1 MSQKHA
7 ERAHARLSASG
18 SSRWLACP
26 GSVALESNYPD
37 TTSFFAE
44 EGTAAHELSEIIL
57 QHKLG
62 DLNKKQ
68 FTAKLKKHK
77 EGEYFSQGMYDY
89 CDDYTDI
96 VMERVNAARAE
107 TKDAQVLLEQR
118 LDFSAWVPEGF
129 GTGDVLIIA
138 DGVIEVIDLKYGKG
152 VPVSAENNSQMRLY
166 GLGAFNEYDM
176 LYDIETVRMT
186 IVQPRLDSVSTE
198 ELSAAELL
206 KWADEKVKPTAEKA
220 AAGSDTFIAGN
231 HCKFCK
237 ARAECRV
244 RAEANLEMAK
254 HDFKDPNLLS
264 PEEVAEILG
273 KTSELKSWVDDVE
286 RHALSQAHK
295 HGVTYPGWKVVEGR
309 SNRIYADREIITD
322 LLILEG
328 YSEEEIHKPAELKGI
343 TAMQDTIGK
352 KDFNSILDNCIIK
365 PPGKPVLVAESDK
378 RPALSSAASAA
389 DDFKEGIE
397 GE

>member
-1 MSQKHA
+1 MSHA

-37 TTSFFAE
+37 TTSKFAE
-44 EGTAAHELSEIIL
+44 EGTAAHELSELIL

-62 DLNKKQ
+62 ELTKKK
-68 FTAKLKKHK
+68 FTAQLSKHK
-77 EGEYFSQGMYDY
+77 EGEYYSQGMYDY

-107 TKDAQVLLEQR
+107 TPDAQVLLEQR
-118 LDFSAWVPEGF
+118 LDFSKWVPEGF

-166 GLGAFNEYDM
+166 GLGAFNDYDM
-176 LYDIETVRMT
+176 LYGIETVRMT
-186 IVQPRLDSVSTE
+186 IVQPRLDSASTE
-198 ELSAAELL
+198 ELSADDLL
-206 KWADEKVKPTAEKA
+206 KWADEEVKPTAEKA
-220 AAGSDTFIAGN
+220 AAGSELFVAGV

-244 RAEANLEMAK
+244 RAEANLELAQ
-254 HDFKDPNLLS
+254 HEFKDPALLS
-264 PEEVAEILG
+264 AGEVAEILS
-273 KTSELKSWVDDVE
+273 KASELKSWVDDVE
-286 RHALSQAHK
+286 GHALSQAYK

-309 SNRIYADREIITD
+309 SNRIYSDRETVAD

-343 TAMQDTIGK
+343 TAMQDALGK
-352 KDFNSILDNCIIK
+352 KQFNSILKDFIIK
-365 PPGKPVLVAESDK
+365 PPGKPNLAPESDK

-389 DDFKEGIE
+389 EDFKEE
-397 GE
+397 GES